1 MKRFS
6 IKLGFILLVAVIG
19 AVFLNKYIV
28 KDRLT
33 FYPKYF
39 INLGSYLFTRIEN
52 FGGFVKKIENFNRL
66 ANENDKLRKE
76 QKEVLNLKAKIDN
89 LENENDF
96 LRRAARV
103 SQKFDYPVVYAGIFN
118 LNLVPT
124 GYNVLLNK
132 GAQDGVS
139 EGDVVVTAEGFL
151 VGKIQKV
158 MRNFSRVLFVS
169 DSEFKITVKVMSSGT
184 AGIARGALGGGMY
197 LDFIVQEDEIKEED
211 VLISTGSDLFPPALI
226 IGSVDYIETNT
237 TQIFKK
243 VRIRPAIKD
252 TQLSRVLVV
261 KMK

>member
-6 IKLGFILLVAVIG
+6 IKLGVILLVAVIG

-197 LDFIVQEDEIKEED
+197 LDFIVQEAEIKEED

>member
-6 IKLGFILLVAVIG
+6 IKLGVILLVAVIG

>member
-6 IKLGFILLVAVIG
+6 IKLGVILLVAVIG

-211 VLISTGSDLFPPALI
+211 ELISTGSVLFPPALI
-226 IGSVDYIETNT
+226 IGYV
-237 TQIFKK
+237 
-243 VRIRPAIKD
+243 
-252 TQLSRVLVV
+252 
-261 KMK
+261 

>member
-1 MKRFS
+1 M
-6 IKLGFILLVAVIG
+6 
-19 AVFLNKYIV
+19 
-28 KDRLT
+28 
-33 FYPKYF
+33 
-39 INLGSYLFTRIEN
+39 
-52 FGGFVKKIENFNRL
+52 
-66 ANENDKLRKE
+66 
-76 QKEVLNLKAKIDN
+76 NLKAKIDN
-89 LENENDF
+89 LENEIDF